1 MNECQSKTNKRIG
14 QRLKLA
20 RINLN
25 MSLLDLC
32 DATGS
37 ECSCE
42 QLESYELGRENIAAS
57 ELSRLAESLQMPV
70 DFFLDESP
78 LLDCSGKW
86 QLLRAFQVLDSK
98 SQQRV
103 MKLVLEM

>member
-1 MNECQSKTNKRIG
+1 
-14 QRLKLA
+14 
-20 RINLN
+20 

-32 DATGS
+32 DATDG
-37 ECSCE
+37 ECNCE
-42 QLESYELGRENIAAS
+42 QLESYELGRETIAAG

-70 DFFLDESP
+70 DFFLDDSP

-86 QLLRAFQVLDSK
+86 QMLRAFQVLDSK

-103 MKLVLEM
+103 MKLVLEIATDVVVSDG